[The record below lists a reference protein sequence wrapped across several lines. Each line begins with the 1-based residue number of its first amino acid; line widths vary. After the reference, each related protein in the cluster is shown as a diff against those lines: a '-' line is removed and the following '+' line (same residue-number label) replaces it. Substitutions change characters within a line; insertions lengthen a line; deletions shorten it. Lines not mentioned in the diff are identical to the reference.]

1 MALLSI
7 VKNSIMGP
15 VSMGL
20 MGLAEP
26 ITFQHEVLEPINILN
41 LQLKVLQKEPIEAIT
56 DANDM
61 I

>member
-1 MALLSI
+1 
-7 VKNSIMGP
+7 MG
-15 VSMGL
+15 SMGS
-20 MGLAEP
+20 AEP
-26 ITFQHEVLEPINILN
+26 IKFQHEVLEPINILN